1 MPDTKAPLPV
11 IGSRCWRDLISPESG
26 ATVLSLA
33 AETSKADPMVE
44 LAYDEGGSGWW
55 PLSTLAFEEG

>member
-1 MPDTKAPLPV
+1 MPDTKTPV
-11 IGSRCWRDLISPESG
+11 PAIGSRCWRDQISSENG

-33 AETSKADPMVE
+33 AGTPEDDPMME

-55 PLSTLAFEEG
+55 PLSTLVFVQA